1 MQIHNM
7 FAEDINRPIN
17 GVIKV
22 DQDTADVIEQEVRE
36 YVITRELKKHFISFF
51 DYYSDSFDK
60 PTDDIGVWI
69 SGFFGSGKSHFLKM
83 LSYILENKPVG
94 TTTTVEMFRKKFEDD
109 PATFMLIDKATR
121 SKTETILF
129 NIDIEGS
136 INKDKTAVL
145 RVFAK
150 MFYNHLGF
158 FGENLKVAMLEQY
171 IDQLGKTEEF
181 RRVFEEKKGK
191 SWVDQRKA
199 FAFNGK
205 FIIPTLMEV
214 LDMSEDDA
222 KRWFND
228 KTAVD
233 FSIARLVE
241 DIKTYVSKKP
251 SDFRF
256 LFMIDEVG
264 QYVGTDTDML
274 LNLQSLTEKIGSEC
288 GGKVWVMCTGQEA
301 IDEIIKVRADEFSRI
316 QARFKTR
323 LSLSSSS
330 VDEVIQK
337 RILKKKPDVEKTL
350 EGLYHEN
357 DSVLRNLFSFS
368 GSVLDIKGYAGAS
381 EFAQD
386 FPFVPYQFII
396 MQKVFAEIRKHGNSG
411 KHLSGGERSML
422 SGFQEA
428 AQKVQDKDEYALVP
442 FFRFYDTVHTFLDSS
457 IRRVI
462 ERCEKAADIGA
473 GIESMD
479 VDVLKLLYLI
489 RYVDDIPANIDNI
502 VILMSD
508 DIRTDKIVLRE
519 KVKDSLNRLMSQN
532 YIGRTGET
540 YHFLTDEEQDIQ
552 KDINNT
558 VVDTASIVEKIAQM
572 IYADIYQTKKFRH
585 GIYDFDFDKM
595 VDGVTTGAVTGGM
608 KLRFLTVATDAV
620 EKSELRLMTES
631 KGQAIVVL
639 SGASYYEALEKAMKI
654 RKFVKQR
661 NVSQLPKSV
670 QDIIRNQQDE
680 AGHYELAAMED
691 LKKAITDAAFYIDGE
706 HVEIKSGE
714 AKSRI
719 DQALEYLVSH
729 VYSEL
734 ELVEK
739 NFSTDAD
746 IIEILNGNFI
756 AGAEPNRDAAA
767 KVEEYLIVQDRM
779 KLPTSMFDVQS
790 RYSAVPYG
798 WREIDIAAIVALLIN
813 QQKVTIKYGGATIQ
827 PTDPKLPDML
837 RKKSEV
843 GKTSISKRQVVTA
856 IKMKAVKDFLR
867 EYFDVMDVPDDEDSL
882 VAFLV
887 KKFEEQK
894 AHYETLEQKYSSG
907 RKYPD
912 RGKVSDAIHLMT
924 DILSQR
930 KDNIALIGRVL
941 KQEDKLFDTKEDLQ
955 NVETFFKNQV
965 QIFDAAAQMEEDLR
979 NELDYLSREPEANAA
994 LNKIRLVVAIQ
1005 GGFSYKKIPELN
1017 GLMATVREGHDRLLE
1032 FKREELNDVIVQCM
1046 GAIHQASKGDFKARD
1061 LIDKADTYFSQQKEK
1076 VRSYQSLALLDGL
1089 IPPMLQYKDSMVGK
1103 IETALEPPKPVEPPK
1118 PPVSNGGTVP
1128 PAPKKIIRPYNRSII
1143 FPAKRLE
1150 TTEDVDTYVEQM
1162 RKQLMKLLENC
1173 DGIQLK

>member
-22 DQDTADVIEQEVRE
+22 DQDAADVIEQEVRE

-121 SKTETILF
+121 GKTKTILF

-251 SDFRF
+251 SDFRL

-330 VDEVIQK
+330 VGEVIQK

-540 YHFLTDEEQDIQ
+540 YHFLTDVEQDIQ

-639 SGASYYEALEKAMKI
+639 SGASYYEALEKEMKI

-798 WREIDIAAIVALLIN
+798 WREIDIAAVVALLIN

-856 IKMKAVKDFLR
+856 IKMKAVKDLLR

-894 AHYETLEQKYSSG
+894 ARYEALEQKYSSG

-912 RGKVSDAIHLMT
+912 RGKVSDAIRLMT

-930 KDNIALIGRVL
+930 KDNIALIDRVL

-955 NVETFFKNQV
+955 DVETFFKNQV

-979 NELDYLSREPEANAA
+979 NELDYLSHEPEANAA
-994 LNKIRLVVAIQ
+994 LNKIRLVVAVQ